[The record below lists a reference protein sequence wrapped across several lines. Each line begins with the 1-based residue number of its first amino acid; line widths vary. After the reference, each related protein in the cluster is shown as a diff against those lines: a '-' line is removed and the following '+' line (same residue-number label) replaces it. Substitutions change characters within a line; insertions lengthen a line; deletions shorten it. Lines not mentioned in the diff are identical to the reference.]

1 MWILLNDCFFSVVDK
16 DCARDEVLVRAR
28 RPGDIEKLWPG
39 AKVDRDAGT
48 DYLFRAKVKRDD
60 VKAAL
65 AKEVDRVSYANFKDS
80 VADDRLHD
88 AYLRAWGALLAV
100 QPGGLPLFRPREAL
114 ERVVPDEMP
123 PGINVVGGYGVA
135 RAVRSKKKANR
146 RRRK

>member
-1 MWILLNDCFFSVVDK
+1 MWLILSDCFFSIVDK

-28 RPGDIEKLWPG
+28 RSGDIEKLWPG

-60 VKAAL
+60 VKTAL

-80 VADDRLHD
+80 VSDDRLHD

-100 QPGGLPLFRPREAL
+100 QPGGLPLFRPREA
-114 ERVVPDEMP
+114 
-123 PGINVVGGYGVA
+123 PGLAFGDHELPYGVA
-135 RAVRSKKKANR
+135 QAVRSKKKANR